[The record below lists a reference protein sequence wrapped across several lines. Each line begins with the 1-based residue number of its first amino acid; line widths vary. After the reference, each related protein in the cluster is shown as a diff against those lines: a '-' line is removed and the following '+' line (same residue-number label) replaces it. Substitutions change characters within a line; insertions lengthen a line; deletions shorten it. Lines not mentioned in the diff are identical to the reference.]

1 MAYNQTGI
9 EISIKAFLPIGKT
22 LDEQLEALTLVK
34 TSHET
39 GDYAALLAAAGI
51 DGVKTV
57 QKTRRIEDEEPQQAQ
72 EVIQPDTANEPDC
85 DPENDPDFAEI
96 DGMED
101 DQELA
106 DTPPAD
112 LYDEEPATSKRKRK

>member
-9 EISIKAFLPIGKT
+9 AIVIKAFLPIGKT

-51 DGVKTV
+51 DEVKTE
-57 QKTRRIEDEEPQQAQ
+57 QKTRRVDGEPQPASSAEDQPQPEKVERALDLPAPAAEDEE
-72 EVIQPDTANEPDC
+72 V
-85 DPENDPDFAEI
+85 PEFLKKDKKPKA
-96 DGMED
+96 
-101 DQELA
+101 A
-106 DTPPAD
+106 
-112 LYDEEPATSKRKRK
+112 